1 VHLAEKRFLD
11 HMAQAVLKEAEGL
24 ARGDLLAHETIE
36 AAAGVGRYT
45 EHWTSVVKKVR
56 AGLLETRG
64 IALLAVVGS
73 GYRLCTP
80 AEQVVECSRRRQ
92 RRALRQVRRGIQE
105 VGATPNAELSE
116 HLQRVKGVVLSG
128 LARQKKAVLAE
139 ARRQVFARRPESMP
153 RPMAGR

>member
-1 VHLAEKRFLD
+1 MHLAEKKFLD
-11 HMAQAVLKEAEGL
+11 VMAAAVLKEAEAL
-24 ARGDLLAHETIE
+24 SRGDLLAHEAVERT
-36 AAAGVGRYT
+36 AGVARYT
-45 EHWTSVVKKVR
+45 EHWSSVVKKVR

-105 VGATPNAELSE
+105 VGATPNAELSD
-116 HLQRVKGVVLSG
+116 HMQRVKGVVLSG
-128 LARQKKAVLAE
+128 LARQRKAVLAE